1 MEKIWL
7 KHYEPG
13 VPEHIDYPQRP
24 LYTNLDRA
32 VQKYPDNI
40 ATIYGAVVEP
50 LGGRL
55 MDARLTYRQLSAAVD
70 RFAAGLQKLGVKK
83 GDRVG
88 ILMPNVPQFVI
99 AYYGI
104 LKIGAV
110 AVPTNPIY
118 VDREVEYQM
127 NNSGA
132 ETLVTLSLY
141 YPMIKRIRAK
151 TSLKHVI
158 VGNVKDYF
166 PGLLKLL
173 FTLAMEKKLGH
184 RQDISGEANTYG
196 FQDFLKN
203 APARPEPV
211 DVQPED
217 LAVLMYTG
225 GTTGVSKG
233 AMLTHAN
240 IMANAVQV
248 ATWLTD
254 AKEGQES
261 FLTALPLF
269 HSFAMTC
276 CMNAAVYLA
285 STMVLIPNPRELHHV
300 LASIVKHRP
309 TLYPG
314 VPTMY
319 VAINNFPGIEHY
331 DLRSIRACVSGA
343 AGLPVE
349 VQQRFMELTGAR
361 LIEGYGLSE
370 ASPVVTANPIYGKN
384 KIGTIG
390 IPWPD
395 TEVKI
400 MDLATGETEMPQGEI
415 GELVCRGPQVMKG
428 YWKMPEETAMVL
440 RTDAEGKTWLYTG
453 DIARMDEEGYFQ
465 IVDRKKDMIIAGGF
479 NIYPREIEEVL
490 YEHPKVKEVVAAG
503 VPDEYRGET
512 VKVYI
517 VLKEGETATEEEIIE
532 FCRGKLARFKV
543 PRLVE
548 FRTELPKTMVGKILR
563 RVLVEEEMKK
573 LAQKAAEKAQ

>member
-55 MDARLTYRQLSAAVD
+55 MDAKLTYRQLSAAVD

-196 FQDFLKN
+196 FQDFLKS

-349 VQQRFMELTGAR
+349 VQQRFM
-361 LIEGYGLSE
+361 
-370 ASPVVTANPIYGKN
+370 
-384 KIGTIG
+384 
-390 IPWPD
+390 
-395 TEVKI
+395 
-400 MDLATGETEMPQGEI
+400 
-415 GELVCRGPQVMKG
+415 
-428 YWKMPEETAMVL
+428 
-440 RTDAEGKTWLYTG
+440 
-453 DIARMDEEGYFQ
+453 
-465 IVDRKKDMIIAGGF
+465 
-479 NIYPREIEEVL
+479 
-490 YEHPKVKEVVAAG
+490 
-503 VPDEYRGET
+503 
-512 VKVYI
+512 
-517 VLKEGETATEEEIIE
+517 
-532 FCRGKLARFKV
+532 
-543 PRLVE
+543 
-548 FRTELPKTMVGKILR
+548 
-563 RVLVEEEMKK
+563 
-573 LAQKAAEKAQ
+573 

>member
-7 KHYEPG
+7 EHYEPN
-13 VPEHIDYPQRP
+13 VPASIDYPKRP
-24 LYTNLDRA
+24 LYTNLEIA
-32 VQKYPDNI
+32 TQKYPDNV

-55 MDARLTYRQLSAAVD
+55 MDAQLTYRQLSAAVN
-70 RFAAGLQKLGVKK
+70 RFAAGLQQAGVKK

-88 ILMPNVPQFVI
+88 ILMPNIPQFVI
-99 AYYGI
+99 AYYAT
-104 LKIGAV
+104 LKIGAIV
-110 AVPTNPIY
+110 VPTNPIY
-118 VDREVEYQM
+118 VDREVKHQM
-127 NNSGA
+127 NDSGA
-132 ETLVTLSLY
+132 ETLVTMSLF
-141 YPMIKRIRAK
+141 YPMVKRIRAE
-151 TSLKHVI
+151 TGLKRVI
-158 VGNVKDYF
+158 VTNVKEYF

-184 RQDISGEANTYG
+184 RVDISGDADTVW
-196 FQDFLKN
+196 FQDFLKS
-203 APARPEPV
+203 APATPQPV

-217 LAVLMYTG
+217 LAVFMYTG

-240 IMANAVQV
+240 IMANALQV
-248 ATWLTD
+248 ATWLSD
-254 AKEGQES
+254 AQEAQES

-285 STMVLIPNPRELHHV
+285 SSMVLIPNPRDLHHV
-300 LASIVKHRP
+300 LKSIVKHRP

-319 VAINNFPGIEHY
+319 VAINNFPGIEEY

-349 VQQRFMELTGAR
+349 VQQRFMEITGAR

-370 ASPVVTANPIYGKN
+370 ASPVLTANPIYGQN

-400 MDLATGETEMPQGEI
+400 MDLGTGETEMPQGEI
-415 GELVCRGPQVMKG
+415 GELTAHGPQVMTG
-428 YWKMPEETAMVL
+428 YWNNPDETAMAL
-440 RTDAEGKTWLYTG
+440 RTDAEGRTWLYTG
-453 DIARMDEEGYFQ
+453 DIARMDEDGYFQ

-479 NIYPREIEEVL
+479 NIYPRDIEEVL
-490 YEHPKVKEVVAAG
+490 YEYPKVQEVVAAG
-503 VPDEYRGET
+503 VPDAYRGET

-532 FCRGKLARFKV
+532 FCKGKLAKFKV
-543 PRLVE
+543 PRQVE
-548 FRTELPKTMVGKILR
+548 FRAELPKTMVGKILR
-563 RVLVEEEMKK
+563 RVLVEEEKQK
-573 LAQKAAEKAQ
+573 LAEQQAAE